1 MPEPTGF
8 SPATLAM
15 SARYDVQPN
24 VSALFFN
31 CMAGRDARGVSKG
44 LVIILRELRSAVAAG
59 ETVKAAD
66 IMPATHRLT
75 PEEQEVWWAVAGA
88 LCDLA
93 AKPDLDNA

>member
-8 SPATLAM
+8 SAATLAM

-24 VSALFFN
+24 AAQLFFN
-31 CMAGRDARGVSKG
+31 ALAGRDARGPSRALTIV
-44 LVIILRELRSAVAAG
+44 LRELRGAAAAG
-59 ETVKAAD
+59 TPVKAAD

-93 AKPDLDNA
+93 AKPD